1 MAFHFAIDIA
11 FGRALQRGN
20 GKLCKIDA
28 GIMMTMMMML
38 KTIMAVEKS
47 GKVSQVEWSKAHER

>member
-11 FGRALQRGN
+11 IGRAFQRGN

-38 KTIMAVEKS
+38 KTIMAVEQS
-47 GKVSQVEWSKAHER
+47 GKPSWME

>member
-38 KTIMAVEKS
+38 KTIMAVEQS
-47 GKVSQVEWSKAHER
+47 GKPSWME